1 MALGLERGSDLLE
14 GRGRA
19 LLEKGL
25 VIARG
30 QVRPST
36 SLFGRAPGFFDCGE
50 KAPANFGDLHC
61 WSGPLLET
69 RDVDAVALEGGHE
82 RSAVGGAGAGGADVD
97 DAVAN
102 EGTEGIHHRAHAEIA
117 TAFNRD
123 RQLRDRTI

>member
-1 MALGLERGSDLLE
+1 MALGLERAGDLLE
-14 GRGRA
+14 DGRRA
-19 LLEKGL
+19 LLEKNL
-25 VIARG
+25 VIAGG
-30 QVRPST
+30 QIRAGT
-36 SLFGRAPGFFDCGE
+36 SLFGSAPGFFDCGE

-102 EGTEGIHHRAHAEIA
+102 EGTEGIHHRAHA
-117 TAFNRD
+117 
-123 RQLRDRTI
+123 Q